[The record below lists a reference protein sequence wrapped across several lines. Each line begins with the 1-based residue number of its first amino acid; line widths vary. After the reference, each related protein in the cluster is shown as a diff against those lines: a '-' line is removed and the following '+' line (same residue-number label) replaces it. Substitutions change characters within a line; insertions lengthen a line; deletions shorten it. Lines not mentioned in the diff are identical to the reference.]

1 MSKSRKSL
9 STLWV
14 TCDKCQSAM
23 SQKDTCFH
31 ESTCPPSDVKWTHNY
46 IRNNILYSSVD
57 TYCSKELPKNITE
70 RDSHEMVFMS
80 QSALELCQIAI
91 GDRVI
96 LSFQD
101 VEIVKTAWPTS
112 DKSLTSVCLTKNTM
126 DVNKVSGPVK
136 VRKLKNQP
144 LSAEEITI
152 KYVGRQEPPKITPEL
167 QILFK
172 NYNER
177 KIFCIGN
184 RINIPFYGKNLPFK
198 IVNITQGK
206 DNNSSLNTSSKDDLA
221 DGLKNMSI
229 TERELKFF
237 LSLFTTKWK
246 VIKDEIN
253 TAVNKKSKITAND
266 IGGYDKLLNELRDIV
281 DVVLGKCKQILKGF
295 RISKSILLYGL
306 NGVGKTT
313 IANVLFSS
321 YDVKTFSFKASEIST
336 KYLNNENKK
345 ISDLFSEAK
354 AEAPSVIFIDDID
367 TLFTKK
373 GLSDSE
379 KRFLAMLIQEIDDLQ
394 ESDANTLLL
403 MTTSK
408 LDSIDSSLRR
418 SGRLDREIEIPTP
431 TPNMRCAILKK
442 LISKMP
448 NTFSDDDFNEIAY
461 VTHGFVAADLNV
473 LCSQAGMRAIKR
485 HQDNKLNPYVYVS
498 ALDFMGALR
507 TVKPTAMKE
516 ISVEVPNVKWSD
528 IGGQK
533 SLKLK
538 LCQAVEWP
546 LKNPDVFIRL
556 GITPPKGL
564 LMYGPPGCSKTMG
577 PELFSKW
584 VGESERAVREV
595 FRKANEVAPSIVFID
610 EIDAIGG
617 ERATGGAANASNNV
631 QERVLAQLL
640 TELDGV
646 TALGNVTLVAATNRP
661 DRIDK
666 ALLRPGRLDRLVYVP
681 LPDADTR
688 GEIFKIKFLKM
699 PVDEISVKIQDLVD
713 LTDGYS
719 GAEIQAVCHE
729 AAMSALQNDINS
741 EVLLSKHF
749 ADALKIVKPRTSA
762 KLISLYENFCN
773 NTNNK

>member
-1 MSKSRKSL
+1 
-9 STLWV
+9 
-14 TCDKCQSAM
+14 
-23 SQKDTCFH
+23 
-31 ESTCPPSDVKWTHNY
+31 
-46 IRNNILYSSVD
+46 
-57 TYCSKELPKNITE
+57 
-70 RDSHEMVFMS
+70 
-80 QSALELCQIAI
+80 
-91 GDRVI
+91 
-96 LSFQD
+96 
-101 VEIVKTAWPTS
+101 
-112 DKSLTSVCLTKNTM
+112 M
-126 DVNKVSGPVK
+126 DVNKVSGPVT
-136 VRKLKNQP
+136 VRKLKNQL

-177 KIFCIGN
+177 KVFCVGN
-184 RINIPFYGKNLPFK
+184 RINIPFYGKNLPFI

-221 DGLKNMSI
+221 DGLERMSI
-229 TERELKFF
+229 TNSKFF
-237 LSLFTTKWK
+237 LSLFTTEWR

-253 TAVNKKSKITAND
+253 SAVNKKSKITVND
-266 IGGYDKLLNELRDIV
+266 IGGYDKLLSELRDIV
-281 DVVLGKCKQILKGF
+281 DVVLGKCKQFLKGF

-313 IANVLFSS
+313 IPNVLLSS
-321 YDVKTFSFKASEIST
+321 YDVKVFSFKASEIYT
-336 KYLNNENKK
+336 KYLNDDNKK
-345 ISDLFSEAK
+345 ISDLFAEAK

-379 KRFLAMLIQEIDDLQ
+379 KRFLATLIQEIDDLQ

-431 TPNMRCAILKK
+431 TPNMRCEILKK

-448 NTFSDDDFNEIAY
+448 NTFNDDDFNEIAY

-485 HQDNKLNPYVYVS
+485 HQDNNLSPYVYVS

-564 LMYGPPGCSKTMG
+564 LMYGPPGCSKTMVAKALATESKLNFINIKG

-617 ERATGGAANASNNV
+617 ERATGDAANASNNV

-688 GEIFKIKFLKM
+688 REIFKIKFLKM
-699 PVDEISVKIQDLVD
+699 PVDEVSVKILDLVD

-729 AAMSALQNDINS
+729 AAMSALQDDINS
-741 EVLLSKHF
+741 KVLLTKHF

-762 KLISLYENFCN
+762 KLITLYENFCN